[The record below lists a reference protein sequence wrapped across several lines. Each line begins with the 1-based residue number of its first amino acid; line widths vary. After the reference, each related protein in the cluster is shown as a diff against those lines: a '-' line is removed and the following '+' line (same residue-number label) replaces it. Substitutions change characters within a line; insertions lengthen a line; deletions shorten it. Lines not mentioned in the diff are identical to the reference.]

1 MKTELVERLKA
12 ALEDESEKQV
22 EALDAEAE
30 ADSERPDFVPAGGA
44 EDEKQASGIEDGEPS
59 ENTLNDQIRSAMS
72 DEDATVKES
81 EVDLEDNG
89 GDKGDKIERNNDL
102 EIEKLAEEEDPAI
115 QTTPIGLRELRF
127 VSKCMP

>member
-1 MKTELVERLKA
+1 MVERLKA

-22 EALDAEAE
+22 EALDAEEE
-30 ADSERPDFVPAGGA
+30 ADSERPDFVQAGGA

-81 EVDLEDNG
+81 KVDLE
-89 GDKGDKIERNNDL
+89 E
-102 EIEKLAEEEDPAI
+102 EKDA
-115 QTTPIGLRELRF
+115 G
-127 VSKCMP
+127 

>member
-1 MKTELVERLKA
+1 
-12 ALEDESEKQV
+12 
-22 EALDAEAE
+22 
-30 ADSERPDFVPAGGA
+30 
-44 EDEKQASGIEDGEPS
+44 
-59 ENTLNDQIRSAMS
+59 MS